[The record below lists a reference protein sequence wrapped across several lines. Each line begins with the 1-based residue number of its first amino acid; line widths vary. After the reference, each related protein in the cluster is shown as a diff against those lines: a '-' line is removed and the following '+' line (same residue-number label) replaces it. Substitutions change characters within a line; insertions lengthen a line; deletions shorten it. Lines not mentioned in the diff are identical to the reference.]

1 MNPGYVLTKRAQ
13 RDLNRIRLYISQDSP
28 RAAVHFIEGLIAE
41 FDQIAAFPFMAQAVA
56 RNPRFRRLPYG
67 AYVIFYEVAEQDVFI
82 RSIEHSATLK

>member
-1 MNPGYVLTKRAQ
+1 MSAGYVLTRRTQ
-13 RDLNRIRLYISQDSP
+13 RDLNRIRAYIDQDSP
-28 RAAVHFIEGLIAE
+28 CAAVHFIEGLIEE

-67 AYVIFYEVAEQDVFI
+67 AYVIFYEVAEPDVVI